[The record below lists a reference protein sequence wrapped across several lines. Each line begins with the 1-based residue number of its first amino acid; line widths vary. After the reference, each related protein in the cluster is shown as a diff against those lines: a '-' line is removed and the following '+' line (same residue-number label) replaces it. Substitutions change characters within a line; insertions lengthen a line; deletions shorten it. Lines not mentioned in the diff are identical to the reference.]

1 MARPVASCVANA
13 QCRSR
18 EAVSAQGGTVPKW
31 AGVAPEIPSWETVLQ
46 AIRGEAEV
54 QDAEAAQ
61 DLNDW
66 ADFVEGCSELRRRAS
81 IYQKKS

>member
-1 MARPVASCVANA
+1 MARPVASCAPDA

-18 EAVSAQGGTVPKW
+18 EAVSAQGGTVRKW
-31 AGVAPEIPSWETVLQ
+31 AGVPDIPSWEAVLQ
-46 AIRGEAEV
+46 AIRGQAEV
-54 QDAEAAQ
+54 HDAEAAQ

-66 ADFVEGCSELRRRAS
+66 ADFVEGCAELRCRGS